1 MGRPSLTRSRQSLSP
16 IRQDGPFRTF
26 GLDAGPLVFV
36 PSQPPGW
43 SHLVMVRSGT
53 ATLRAEN
60 AIAFVDPVTAMWV
73 PAGFGFA
80 LELHGPSALRIAYVA
95 NDFAPPRAFGPVRV
109 SSLLIEIVERAM
121 LLGYLDPA
129 EPRDARMLAVA
140 SDELRALE
148 TARGCDALAMP
159 RDPGLVRAID
169 YALRSSDRAPSVAEL
184 ANVAACSLRSF
195 ERLFTRETGLAPRAW
210 LRRARLYA
218 ASAALASGVSVT
230 DAGFASGYT
239 SPSAFVAAYKSIFG
253 ITPGR
258 ALRR

>member
-1 MGRPSLTRSRQSLSP
+1 MRH
-16 IRQDGPFRTF
+16 DGPFRTF
-26 GLDAGPLVFV
+26 GLDAGPLVFA

-43 SHLVMVRSGT
+43 SHLVTVRSGT
-53 ATLRAEN
+53 ATLRAEG
-60 AIAFVDPVTAMWV
+60 ALAFVDPDTAAWV
-73 PAGFGFA
+73 PAGHRFA
-80 LELHGPSALRIAYVA
+80 LELHGPCALRIAYVA
-95 NDFAPPRAFGPVRV
+95 DDFAPPRAFGPVRV
-109 SSLLIEIVERAM
+109 SSLLIEIVERTM

-159 RDPGLVRAID
+159 RDIDLVRAIEF
-169 YALRSSDRAPSVAEL
+169 ALRSPDRAPTVAEL
-184 ANVAACSLRSF
+184 ANVAAYSLRSF

-218 ASAALASGVSVT
+218 ASAALASGASVT
-230 DAGFASGYT
+230 EAGFASGYT
-239 SPSAFVAAYKSIFG
+239 SPSAFVAAYKSVFG